1 MELSK
6 LEKEYL
12 DLVGKATGWKY
23 VARDIVGDESKED
36 ELKNITYKN
45 KTIDDFI
52 ADKMGIDKSAIDE
65 LKEKEHI
72 KACKKRYSEKIGS
85 LKEAIKK
92 KNNIKDNKELED
104 IDKKV
109 RDSFFNGSLAD
120 FCEWY
125 FSKKQECC
133 YCGITQDKLN
143 ELFKSKKIQAKKT
156 SHTATLQID
165 KQNPY
170 DGYNAKNCVLAC
182 SLCNNAKSDM
192 ISATNYKKFFGE
204 KMGEFLEK
212 LYKEEIDND
221 HKPLDTES
229 SSPIINGKL

>member
-1 MELSK
+1 MKLSK

-109 RDSFFNGSLAD
+109 RDSFFNGSLAE

-133 YCGITQDKLN
+133 YCGITQDKLDK
-143 ELFKSKKIQAKKT
+143 LFDGSKGRAKIPAKK
-156 SHTATLQID
+156 HTARLQIERKD
-165 KQNPY
+165 P
-170 DGYNAKNCVLAC
+170 DAGYNAKNCELAC

-192 ISATNYKKFFGE
+192 ISAENYKKFFSE
-204 KMGEFLEK
+204 KMREFLES
-212 LYKEEIDND
+212 LYE
-221 HKPLDTES
+221 
-229 SSPIINGKL
+229 GKIKN